1 MFLTTVSQ
9 GSLLKSNQQPKAP
22 VLDIQRAITNGPVK
36 PFADLLPME
45 YLARVKRCL
54 QIEIRRVD
62 SVHRW
67 IEQLLAQWLFNI
79 ARQSARSTL
88 RLSEILSPKNAWTL
102 GSSSIASFSSS
113 IFLSS
118 SPSACAWAGKKRAC
132 TISPLAAG
140 ASRGGQSSPPSSRPK
155 QAPRLFSACPAK
167 DSPCVSTPTFSS
179 PLGLSSPAFSLVIF
193 LSNRIT
199 TTRYTPFTNI

>member
-67 IEQLLAQWLFNI
+67 IEQLLAQWVI
-79 ARQSARSTL
+79 QH
-88 RLSEILSPKNAWTL
+88 
-102 GSSSIASFSSS
+102 
-113 IFLSS
+113 
-118 SPSACAWAGKKRAC
+118 RA
-132 TISPLAAG
+132 TERAIHLA
-140 ASRGGQSSPPSSRPK
+140 
-155 QAPRLFSACPAK
+155 
-167 DSPCVSTPTFSS
+167 
-179 PLGLSSPAFSLVIF
+179 
-193 LSNRIT
+193 
-199 TTRYTPFTNI
+199 PF